1 MAKPYWIR
9 TDKSGG
15 DGSTQVNVSVENF
28 DGRIQRSGIL
38 TVTSA
43 APTKTVTVVQK
54 GAGNIINAPN
64 APAFSKE
71 VITYNIVGTSNA
83 KRLSFDLEE
92 GTDEIGITL
101 PESYIVND
109 SISVSNNEYISND
122 PGSSGLYTFNI
133 QISVASPDLE
143 NLTKDSTAKMF
154 IRAYNDDPII
164 DGQEPDHL
172 EDYTVE
178 IILLQSAQSPF
189 LDITVN
195 GVSITELVFE
205 NTETT
210 KTIQVSSN
218 VSWTIS

>member
-1 MAKPYWIR
+1 MAKSYWIR

-43 APTKTVTVVQK
+43 APTKTVTVIQK
-54 GAGNIINAPN
+54 GAGNIINAPDS
-64 APAFSKE
+64 PAFSKE

-92 GTDEIGITL
+92 GSDEIGITL
-101 PESYIVND
+101 PETYIVND
-109 SISVSNNEYISND
+109 SLSVDNNEYISND

-133 QISVASPDLE
+133 QISVASPTLE

-154 IRAYNDDPII
+154 IRAYNDDPTIG
-164 DGQEPDHL
+164 GQEPDHL
-172 EDYTVE
+172 EDLTVE
-178 IILLQSAQSPF
+178 LVLVQSAQSPF

-195 GVSITELVFE
+195 GVSITELIFE